1 MLTKLRARLVLSHLT
16 VIVLAMGLSGLLLLT
31 FFEQY
36 FLQATEN
43 SLIAQARITAQT
55 LVPDSGIVTADALG
69 QAPLSNIV
77 QQSTGSNLYLQSS
90 TQSDRSGNR
99 SQSIVQLGA
108 QLTTRIRIIDLD
120 GMVLLDSGDQTVGL
134 PFERPDEIRQ
144 ALTDGYASAV
154 IDGEMS
160 VAFPVIRGGEP
171 ASVIYLS
178 QPLDDVLAVLRDLRG
193 RWGLA
198 TGTGLI
204 LSAAAG
210 LFLSQRIV
218 DPLHRLTAAVEQ
230 VARGSLEQKVVLN
243 RRDELGRLSS
253 AFNDMTDSLRRARQ
267 IQIDFVA
274 NVSHELR
281 TPLTAVKTMTETL
294 RAGAADDLSVRDAFL
309 ETVETEA
316 DRLIRMV
323 NDLLLLSRADSRELN
338 LNIQPIYL
346 SGFLTARLKAF
357 ITQEPSRIVVDVAP
371 DLAVAAD
378 NDRLAQVIVN
388 LLDNAVKYSPA
399 DSVIHINACAAAEQ
413 QVRINVRDEGIG
425 IAADELPRIGQRFY
439 RTDKARARADGGAGL
454 GLAIASAI
462 VEAHGGKLWLES
474 RKGNGTTVH
483 FTLQASFSESDPIP

>member
-1 MLTKLRARLVLSHLT
+1 MFTKLRARLVLSHLT
-16 VIVLAMGLSGLLLLT
+16 VIVIAMGLSGLLLLT

-43 SLIAQARITAQT
+43 SLIAQARTPAQT
-55 LVPDSGIVTADALG
+55 LVPDTGTITADDLRQSA
-69 QAPLSNIV
+69 LSNIV
-77 QQSTGSNLYLQSS
+77 QQSTNSNLYLQSS
-90 TQSDRSGNR
+90 TQSDSSGSR
-99 SQSIVQLGA
+99 SQTIVQLGA
-108 QLTTRIRIIDLD
+108 QLTTRIQIIDID
-120 GMVLLDSGDQTVGL
+120 GTVLLDSADQNVGQ
-134 PFERPDEIRQ
+134 PFDRPDEIRL
-144 ALTDGYASAV
+144 ALTGSASTTV
-154 IDGEMS
+154 VDREMA
-160 VAFPVIRGGEP
+160 VAFPVVHDGVPVAI
-171 ASVIYLS
+171 VYLS
-178 QPLDDVLAVLRDLRG
+178 QPLNDVLAVLQDLRG

-198 TGTGLI
+198 TATGLV
-204 LSAAAG
+204 LSAVAG

-218 DPLHRLTAAVEQ
+218 NPLLRLTAAVER
-230 VARGSLEQKVVLN
+230 VAQGSLEQKVVLN

-281 TPLTAVKTMTETL
+281 TPLTSVKTMTETL
-294 RAGAADDLSVRDAFL
+294 RAGAADDLSVRDSFL

-323 NDLLLLSRADSRELN
+323 NDLLLLSRADSQELN

-346 SGFLTARLKAF
+346 TGFLAARLKAF

-371 DLAVAAD
+371 DIAVAAD

-388 LLDNAVKYSPA
+388 LLDNAVKYSPP
-399 DSVIHINACAAAEQ
+399 DSLIRVSACETPKE
-413 QVRINVRDEGIG
+413 RIQISIRDEGIG

-439 RTDKARARADGGAGL
+439 RTDKARTRADGGAGL

-462 VEAHGGKLWLES
+462 VEAHGGRLWLES
-474 RKGNGTTVH
+474 RKGSGTTVY
-483 FTLQASFSESDPIP
+483 FTLPIAS